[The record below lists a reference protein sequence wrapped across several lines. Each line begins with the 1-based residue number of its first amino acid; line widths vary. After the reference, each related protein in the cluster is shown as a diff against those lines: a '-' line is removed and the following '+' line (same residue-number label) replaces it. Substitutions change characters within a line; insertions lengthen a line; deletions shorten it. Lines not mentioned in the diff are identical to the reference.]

1 MATRRNGPGG
11 LFHSLEGLPLFDP
24 NGPVRRYGARGH
36 DMLAAV
42 PPLYMAA
49 ALLVLLF
56 TSVGLM
62 TSLAAANGQV
72 AEMSAVLSGLQEQLG
87 LHAEADAEATNY
99 REALQAKIDEMETL
113 AADNTQLQS
122 DLATASESRTK
133 LQARV
138 AELQAQES
146 DCTTTISTLM
156 TDIKTKVRAGLQH
169 EQQAI
174 IQYIE
179 TLKPELPTHHAQP
192 HKGPG
197 ATATPDPDGGET
209 PTPTLMPTATP
220 AL

>member
-99 REALQAKIDEMETL
+99 REALQA
-113 AADNTQLQS
+113 S
-122 DLATASESRTK
+122 PVSATRDSLPRASVLRRSPP
-133 LQARV
+133 
-138 AELQAQES
+138 
-146 DCTTTISTLM
+146 TTGSCWAPAYLHPI
-156 TDIKTKVRAGLQH
+156 TDHSAF
-169 EQQAI
+169 
-174 IQYIE
+174 
-179 TLKPELPTHHAQP
+179 
-192 HKGPG
+192 
-197 ATATPDPDGGET
+197 
-209 PTPTLMPTATP
+209 
-220 AL
+220 